1 MTAKPAHSKRLTL
14 SLDSPDG
21 IDHGFEVLAFT
32 GHEAISQPF
41 CFTLDLVSE
50 RASLEQVSERAS
62 LDLESLLGQ
71 PAFLQFAPDGGGIH
85 GLIDR
90 IAEGDSGT
98 RLTHYTI
105 TLRPHLARL
114 GHRTNQRIF
123 QHKTVPQIIAQVLE
137 DHRLTENAY
146 RFQLGAPYPEREYCV
161 QYGESDLHFIQRL
174 CEEEGLH
181 YHFEHSPTA
190 HQLVFGD
197 DQTVFPELKKPV
209 VYKQDT
215 GMAADDPVIRHFQL
229 RLETRSSRA
238 TRRDYHFEK
247 PRLTME
253 GAAQDEDYPDLEH
266 YDYPG
271 GFTHRD
277 RGAHLAKRA
286 LERRRHD
293 YRLGEGQSDQPL
305 LVSGHFLQLSEHP
318 NQGWNDLWLLTEV
331 RHEGRQPQVL
341 EESAPPGKG
350 DGDVHQGYRNTF
362 LVTPGNAPY
371 RPSLRHPKQ
380 RIFGS
385 QTAVVT
391 GPKDQE
397 IHCDKHGRVKVQF
410 HWDREG
416 QGDDGSSCWLRVAS
430 SWAGHRYGGMV
441 IPRVGM
447 EVLVSFLEGDPDRP
461 LISGCLYHTE
471 HVPPYDLPAHQ
482 TRSVFKTLS
491 SPGGEGSNELRIE
504 DRAGQEQI
512 YVHAQRDWEQH
523 IRHDQTINVGHE
535 RYDRVA
541 ANSYSEFKAEEH
553 RTVDG
558 DRLTEVK
565 MNDHLTVGATQHIK
579 AGDGLL
585 IETGREIHIKAGNKL
600 VIEAGLEIT
609 LKVGGSFIKLDAGGV
624 TIMGPHVKLNSGGI
638 PGNGSGIAP
647 LLPGLVRHVD
657 AEKAGELLTRPQAQA
672 LKRTPFCEQCE
683 RAAKEATT

>member
-1 MTAKPAHSKRLTL
+1 
-14 SLDSPDG
+14 
-21 IDHGFEVLAFT
+21 
-32 GHEAISQPF
+32 
-41 CFTLDLVSE
+41 
-50 RASLEQVSERAS
+50 
-62 LDLESLLGQ
+62 
-71 PAFLQFAPDGGGIH
+71 
-85 GLIDR
+85 
-90 IAEGDSGT
+90 
-98 RLTHYTI
+98 
-105 TLRPHLARL
+105 
-114 GHRTNQRIF
+114 
-123 QHKTVPQIIAQVLE
+123 
-137 DHRLTENAY
+137 
-146 RFQLGAPYPEREYCV
+146 
-161 QYGESDLHFIQRL
+161 
-174 CEEEGLH
+174 
-181 YHFEHSPTA
+181 
-190 HQLVFGD
+190 
-197 DQTVFPELKKPV
+197 
-209 VYKQDT
+209 
-215 GMAADDPVIRHFQL
+215 
-229 RLETRSSRA
+229 
-238 TRRDYHFEK
+238 
-247 PRLTME
+247 
-253 GAAQDEDYPDLEH
+253 
-266 YDYPG
+266 
-271 GFTHRD
+271 
-277 RGAHLAKRA
+277 
-286 LERRRHD
+286 
-293 YRLGEGQSDQPL
+293 
-305 LVSGHFLQLSEHP
+305 
-318 NQGWNDLWLLTEV
+318 
-331 RHEGRQPQVL
+331 
-341 EESAPPGKG
+341 
-350 DGDVHQGYRNTF
+350 
-362 LVTPGNAPY
+362 
-371 RPSLRHPKQ
+371 
-380 RIFGS
+380 
-385 QTAVVT
+385 
-391 GPKDQE
+391 
-397 IHCDKHGRVKVQF
+397 
-410 HWDREG
+410 
-416 QGDDGSSCWLRVAS
+416 
-430 SWAGHRYGGMV
+430 
-441 IPRVGM
+441 VGM